1 MSSITSAR
9 SFLQDSLTK
18 RVPTWAVA
26 EAILNLNVVPKGT
39 PLLENLKNLAG
50 EARWS
55 NQIFDDFDKVDPADT
70 QLVTLHELFPNLTFP
85 TVPGNV
91 YDADYT
97 QTLHESLQLALESLN
112 LGDMSANEA
121 LRTKHNLNWSASNQ
135 TSKKAFL
142 KRVRFLNTFEEKI
155 TRVEDVIQLRHA
167 QMQAKSRLAY
177 AINTTGV
184 DDATLAY
191 VAYIAARANRR
202 SLFMLGGQSKAFDNI
217 SEGLKKLLDDN
228 SNWFAVAH
236 VTPTTKVFSHLTE
249 GELGSL
255 VGVFHR
261 EMVTAANQ
269 LAKLW
274 PSLPTRMRD
283 EMVMVQGVDSSRW
296 NAYAG
301 ALNTMRSAWISAT
314 IAAGLGDRVFA
325 TYLPG
330 KAPRLMAADLV
341 WWARSTGEDLH
352 EDTRLFATL
361 PHPWDVISGKET
373 LTRDLILDQAAKL
386 GITTAEATGWVG
398 PRSKVETEVAEAE
411 PATVHGVIVADP
423 DLAATLRKHGVFSS
437 KTLKNT
443 ENVPD
448 FVKLKENKN
457 GKETVVVI

>member
-1 MSSITSAR
+1 MTSITSAR

-26 EAILNLNVVPKGT
+26 EAILNLKIVAKDT
-39 PLLENLKNLAG
+39 KLFDNLKTLAG

-70 QLVTLHELFPNLTFP
+70 QLVTLYELFPNLTFP
-85 TVPGNV
+85 IVPANV
-91 YDADYT
+91 YDVNYT
-97 QTLHESLQLALESLN
+97 QALNESLQVALDSLG
-112 LGDMSANEA
+112 LGSISANEA
-121 LRTKHNLNWSASNQ
+121 LRNNRNLNWGTSHL
-135 TSKKAFL
+135 TSKKAFI
-142 KRVRFLNTFEEKI
+142 KRVRFLNTLEEKI
-155 TRVEDVIQLRHA
+155 ARVEDVLQLRHA

-177 AINTTGV
+177 AISTNI
-184 DDATLAY
+184 DDTTLAY
-191 VAYIAARANRR
+191 IAYIAARANRR
-202 SLFMLGGQSKAFDNI
+202 SLFMLGGQSKTFDNI
-217 SEGLKKLLDDN
+217 SEGLKKLLNNN

-236 VTPTTKVFSHLTE
+236 VTPTREVFSHLNE

-314 IAAGLGDRVFA
+314 IAAGLGDSVFA

-341 WWARSTGEDLH
+341 WWARSSGQDLH

-373 LTRDLILDQAAKL
+373 LTRDLILDQANKL
-386 GITTAEATGWVG
+386 GITTADATGWVG
-398 PRSKVETEVAEAE
+398 PRNKVETETAQAE

-423 DLAATLRKHGVFSS
+423 DLAATLRKHGVFSN
-437 KTLKNT
+437 KTLKNI

-448 FVKLKENKN
+448 FVKLKETQN
-457 GKETVVVI
+457 GKETVIVI